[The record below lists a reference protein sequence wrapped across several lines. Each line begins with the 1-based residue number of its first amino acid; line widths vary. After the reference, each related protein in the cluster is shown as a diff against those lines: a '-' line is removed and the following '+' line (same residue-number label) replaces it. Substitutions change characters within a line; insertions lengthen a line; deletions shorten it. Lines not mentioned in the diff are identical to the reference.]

1 MCVEGTFILYIVS
14 CFHKLSM
21 SFELSVHIFVADTN
35 FSLLSSGHY
44 QPTVKLLRNE
54 YHLKEIVI

>member
-1 MCVEGTFILYIVS
+1 MQKNLYIVS

-21 SFELSVHIFVADTN
+21 SFELLIHIFVADTN
-35 FSLLSSGHY
+35 FSFLFSGHC
-44 QPTVKLLRNE
+44 QPTVRNE